1 MRTLTNTRWVVDSKM
16 AQTTSKGNVARAIG
30 RVTTLVKETRKNIYY
45 RVRETQRGRA
55 LLQAAEFISS
65 PIDHQTRRSVAQPYV
80 ERAAPPVMEP
90 ARGFGLTS
98 VDKFENFDAVVSSAR
113 AIFERKKAVIDEEV
127 AAFPTLDEAHQKR
140 YLKRKDRFLRNLLN
154 DEDLRR
160 NPLLVDFALSD
171 AVLGMA
177 TRYLGVVPY
186 LCRVDLVY
194 SLPRPSA
201 DNIASQL
208 FHVDPEGLTQVKF
221 FIHVYDVG
229 EPEGPFTFIPA
240 DETARIIAAVRDL
253 RRSQGKPHS
262 GRYLDEEIDAVGGT
276 ASIVRLQGP
285 TGDGIAIDTSR
296 CLHMGSR
303 VQAGA
308 FRLCLYLQYC
318 TTAEQTN
325 VFDVDRFK
333 SDPVRYLAVK
343 HSVAPNANR
352 VPASAQMA

>member
-1 MRTLTNTRWVVDSKM
+1 M
-16 AQTTSKGNVARAIG
+16 AQSTSKGNVARAIG
-30 RVTTLVKETRKNIYY
+30 RVATLVKETRKNIYY
-45 RVRETQRGRA
+45 RVRETPRGRA
-55 LLQAAEFISS
+55 LLQAAEFIGA
-65 PIDHQTRRSVAQPYV
+65 PFDHQTRRSVAQPYV
-80 ERAAPPVMEP
+80 ERAAPPVMER

-98 VDKFENFDAVVSSAR
+98 VDKFENFDAIVSNAR
-113 AIFERKKAVIDEEV
+113 EIFERKKAVIDEEL
-127 AAFPTLDEAHQKR
+127 ATFPTWDEARQKR

-154 DEDLRR
+154 DEDLQR

-208 FHVDPEGLTQVKF
+208 FHVDPEGLTQVKY
-221 FIHVYDVG
+221 FIHLYDVG

-253 RRSQGKPHS
+253 RRGQGKPHS
-262 GRYLDEEIDAVGGT
+262 GRYLDEEIEAVDGT
-276 ASIVRLQGP
+276 RSIVRLQGP

-303 VQAGA
+303 VRQGA

-325 VFDVDRFK
+325 VFDVERYK

-343 HSVAPNANR
+343 HSVAAHANR
-352 VPASAQMA
+352 VPASAQRA

>member
-1 MRTLTNTRWVVDSKM
+1 MLTAVKRFVVR
-16 AQTTSKGNVARAIG
+16 GFG
-30 RVTTLVKETRKNIYY
+30 RVTTLVKATRKNIYY
-45 RVRETQRGRA
+45 RARESPRGRRV
-55 LLQAAEFISS
+55 LQAAEDIRLRR
-65 PIDHQTRRSVAQPYV
+65 DRQTRREVAQPYL
-80 ERAAPPVMEP
+80 ERTAPPVMEP
-90 ARGFGLTS
+90 ARGFGRTS
-98 VDKFENFDAVVSSAR
+98 VDKFDNFESVVGAAR
-113 AIFERKKAVIDEEV
+113 EIFTEKKKAIDEEI
-127 AAFPTLDEAHQKR
+127 ASLAKLTDIAQQKL
-140 YLKRKDRFLRNLLN
+140 LKRKDWFLRNLLT
-154 DEDLRR
+154 DDDLRR
-160 NPLLVDFALSD
+160 NPMLVDFALSD

-177 TRYLGVVPY
+177 TRYLGAVPY

-240 DETARIIAAVRDL
+240 DDTARIIAAVRDL
-253 RRSQGKPHS
+253 RRREGKPHS
-262 GRYLDEEIDAVGGT
+262 GRYLDEEIEAVGGG

-303 VQAGA
+303 VRPGA

-333 SDPVRYLAVK
+333 SDPVRHLAVK